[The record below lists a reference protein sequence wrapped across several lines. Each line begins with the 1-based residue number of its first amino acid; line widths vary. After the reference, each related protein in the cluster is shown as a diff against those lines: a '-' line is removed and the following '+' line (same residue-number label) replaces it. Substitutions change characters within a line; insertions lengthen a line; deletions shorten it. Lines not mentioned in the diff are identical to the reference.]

1 MHAAYS
7 LGIPVSRP
15 VSLPTTRSL
24 YTVIKSPFVHKKS
37 QENFERKTHRRLIK
51 VWDTDREV
59 IDKWLRY
66 LTQYGIGGVG
76 MKAQIFEW
84 TELGG
89 GARGERKAGEE
100 VELKKPTLQD
110 KVLEAVGMAT
120 RDLKE
125 NARVEKKGNKDD
137 KPDSTESV
145 SSPAAPVKE

>member
-1 MHAAYS
+1 
-7 LGIPVSRP
+7 
-15 VSLPTTRSL
+15 
-24 YTVIKSPFVHKKS
+24 
-37 QENFERKTHRRLIK
+37 
-51 VWDTDREV
+51 V

-84 TELGG
+84 AELGG
-89 GARGERKAGEE
+89 GQSEQTVKE

-125 NARVEKKGNKDD
+125 NARVEKKDEED
-137 KPDSTESV
+137 AKPESTETA
-145 SSPAAPVKE
+145 PTAPVKE